1 MPDEELR
8 ARLDEL
14 HEQLEQLEHAD
25 KVDPEVRAS
34 LELLIADVRKV
45 LDRSGEQDVTAEQES
60 VLERLKDAAG
70 QFEES
75 HPVLFGTLGRLM
87 DVLSQMGI

>member
-1 MPDEELR
+1 MTDERLR

-14 HEQLEQLEHAD
+14 HEQLGQVEE
-25 KVDPEVRAS
+25 VEPEVRAS
-34 LELLIADVRKV
+34 LELLMADVRKV
-45 LDRSGEQDVTAEQES
+45 LERSGEKDVAAEQES

-75 HPVLFGTLGRLM
+75 HPVLFGTLGRVM